1 MAAVVAGVGL
11 LFAGV
16 GGGDDDRPGARG
28 SRPPS
33 RRRSPRGPGHFTE
46 YCKSLGWEWV
56 AYRETPQ
63 PGAYCVRRADDTM
76 LLTAA
81 QRNAGCRWRYGVP
94 EARHYFKDKSNYCY
108 TTR

>member
-1 MAAVVAGVGL
+1 M
-11 LFAGV
+11 
-16 GGGDDDRPGARG
+16 
-28 SRPPS
+28 
-33 RRRSPRGPGHFTE
+33 
-46 YCKSLGWEWV
+46 